1 MVPTNT
7 DALATLFRAAIL
19 AIEPRLQY
27 QGAARWIAYDRKE
40 GAANRTRR
48 FRLAWEAGGRQ
59 PGGCMAGPD
68 HEYFAFLRVQ
78 TDYAGEHAKQQ
89 HILIEDFYQLEESLT
104 ATKATDN
111 GVVLVEGLR
120 IEGDPD
126 GKDVVQIDHVFR
138 VRYMRRI
145 RL

>member
-1 MVPTNT
+1 MIATT
-7 DALATLFRAAIL
+7 TAELTTLFTAAIVAITPTL
-19 AIEPRLQY
+19 AY
-27 QGAARWIAYDRKE
+27 KGAQGWRPYDRKVE
-40 GAANRTRR
+40 TPTTTRR

-59 PGGCMAGPD
+59 PGGTMAAPI

-89 HILIEDFYQLEESLT
+89 HILIEDFYQLEETLT
-104 ATKATDN
+104 AAKATDN
-111 GVVLVEGLR
+111 GVVMVEGLR
-120 IEGDPD
+120 IEGDQD

-145 RL
+145 QL